1 MDINLD
7 KNFTSLIDKAKEKR
21 YFWEGLVA
29 ELGIVFAL
37 LYLFLGIVPS
47 ELKNN
52 TYFSWSIFI
61 IFSIATLIIVGAWK
75 LRRRSPIFR
84 QNEIGIIVAF
94 NCIGESERYAKKLKE
109 TIAFQLRQDLGEI
122 KYKIKVLP
130 PNYQVTNDTEAGQLR
145 KDTKAHL
152 IIWGTINVAKDAQ
165 KGKAISLLD
174 KHLRL
179 TFKAARPFRTLFFS
193 DAFSLFHTESTV
205 YHEDNEYIEEP
216 IMRKNISKTAKFI
229 LAKCL
234 AIDSKYNN
242 SLMILEKIKQ
252 EPVSEDY
259 AKLLSIVNSNI
270 NLIRYNKIIEYYQ
283 KFIYVNG
290 TFIENMDII
299 QELLQDIKLFKNPP
313 NDILIIKAALQVL
326 LLQFKEAEK
335 TLKLVRASHPN
346 DNSVHISFAFISLWR
361 NNIDLA
367 MKDFRKVKF
376 EELDEGNISHIL
388 DFYAYFINK
397 HPNKFSFLYGIAFV
411 NMQCGGEMLAK
422 EYFQKFVAHPKNN
435 INHWKDQARKYIQE
449 CKNIVQGV

>member
-7 KNFTSLIDKAKEKR
+7 KNFTSLIDKAKEER
-21 YFWEGLVA
+21 YFWGGLVA
-29 ELGIVFAL
+29 ELGIEFGL
-37 LYLFLGIVPS
+37 IYLFLGIIPNG
-47 ELKNN
+47 LKSNN
-52 TYFSWSIFI
+52 YFSWGIFLT
-61 IFSIATLIIVGAWK
+61 FFTVALIIVFSWI
-75 LRRRSPIFR
+75 LRRRPPVFR

-109 TIAFQLRQDLGEI
+109 TIAFQLRQDLGGI

-130 PNYQVTNDTEAGQLR
+130 PNYHVTNDTEAGQLR
-145 KDTKAHL
+145 KDTNAHL
-152 IIWGTINVAKDAQ
+152 IIWGTINVDEDSQ

-174 KHLRL
+174 KNLRL

-193 DAFSLFHTESTV
+193 DAFSLFRAESTV

-242 SLMILEKIKQ
+242 SLLILEKIKQ
-252 EPVSEDY
+252 EPESEDY
-259 AKLLSIVNSNI
+259 ARLLSIVNSNI

-283 KFIYVNG
+283 KFIYVKG
-290 TFIENMDII
+290 TFIEDMNII
-299 QELLQDIKLFKNPP
+299 PELLQDIKLFKNLP
-313 NDILIIKAALQVL
+313 NDLLIIKAALQVL

-335 TLKLVRASHPN
+335 TLKLVRTSYPN
-346 DNSVHISFAFISLWR
+346 DNSVHISFAFINLWR

-376 EELDEGNISHIL
+376 EKLDEGNISHIL
-388 DFYAYFINK
+388 DFYAYFISK
-397 HPNKFSFLYGIAFV
+397 YPNKFSFLYGIAFV
-411 NMQCGGEMLAK
+411 NMQCGGEMAAK

-435 INHWKDQARKYIQE
+435 ITHWKDQARKIF
-449 CKNIVQGV
+449 VF